1 MPGVLR
7 KVLVPPTARVS
18 FELTLLR
25 SPESPLSYFMVAF
38 DRELFGSDLERAYED
53 QCSDFGHDTGR
64 LGMEWYMF
72 DCGVC

>member
-1 MPGVLR
+1 
-7 KVLVPPTARVS
+7 
-18 FELTLLR
+18 
-25 SPESPLSYFMVAF
+25 MVAF

-72 DCGVC
+72 DCSVCWGARGQVLVQWHLARDLELNVDFKSVCLMHE